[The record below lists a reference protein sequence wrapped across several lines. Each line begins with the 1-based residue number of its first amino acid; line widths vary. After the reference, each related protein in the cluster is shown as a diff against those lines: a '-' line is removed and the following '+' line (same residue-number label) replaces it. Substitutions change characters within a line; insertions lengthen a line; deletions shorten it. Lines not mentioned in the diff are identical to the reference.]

1 MEPVAKP
8 WLVAAPAARRGRPPS
23 LAACGAAS
31 MQAVRAIAAQAHGA
45 PSKAASPRRTCSPC
59 QSSKWAKE
67 EDGLFY
73 LARSEYDLACGQV

>member
-1 MEPVAKP
+1 
-8 WLVAAPAARRGRPPS
+8 
-23 LAACGAAS
+23 